1 MEKIVE
7 KSDDPDDVTTFD
19 WGVGVGGEGGGGR
32 TTNFRNEE
40 SRLKIEGIKGKKRK
54 EMKGNRRACLN
65 GAAMQV

>member
-40 SRLKIEGIKGKKRK
+40 SRLKIMFKWSCNASMNIV
-54 EMKGNRRACLN
+54 
-65 GAAMQV
+65 QVRM